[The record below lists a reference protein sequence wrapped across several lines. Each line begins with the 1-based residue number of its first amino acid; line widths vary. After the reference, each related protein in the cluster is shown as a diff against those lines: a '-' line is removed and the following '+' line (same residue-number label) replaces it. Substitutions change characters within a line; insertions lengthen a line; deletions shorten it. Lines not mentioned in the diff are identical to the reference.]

1 MKKLITAAQAVSI
14 LEDRMTLAVSG
25 FSAYAAPETLLK
37 ELSERYDREKSPKD
51 LTITA
56 VVSPGNGTTDNIGM
70 NRIAKEGLVGT
81 IIASHLAMPPLFAGL
96 INDEKAAGYTIPL
109 GVLIH
114 LFDAI
119 AAGESSVVTK
129 VGLGT
134 FADPDF
140 EGCRSNKK
148 AEQQGRTI
156 VDKVN
161 IAGEDRLSYRTF
173 PIDVCFIRAEYADEN
188 GNLSTEDDAL
198 GDCCFDIAAAT
209 HNSGGIVI
217 AEVKDIVKAGTLH
230 PKKVIVHSPMVN
242 YVVKADPDLYVQGY
256 PAKFRPEL
264 CGDTR
269 VPVESIEPM
278 KMSSR
283 KIIARRG
290 AMELKPNCMINLGI
304 GIPSGIGS
312 VANEEGINAMLSVEA
327 GPQGGV
333 PLEGAAFSASVNPDI
348 IYPLSQVFHLYDGG
362 LLDMTF
368 LGAAEIDSEGNVNV
382 TKFNGKTTGPGGFI
396 DISQNTPKVC
406 FVGTFTVGGLKE
418 AVNDGKLEILQEGKY
433 VKFVKHV
440 QQISFSGNYAR
451 EHGQKV
457 KYVTERAVFELRKEG
472 MTLTEI
478 APGVDLERDILAHMD
493 FRPLIAE
500 DLKEMDERI
509 FREERMSDE

>member
-1 MKKLITAAQAVSI
+1 MKKLITAAQAASM
-14 LEDRMTLAVSG
+14 LKDDMTLAVSG
-25 FSAYAAPETLLK
+25 FSGYAAPETLLK
-37 ELSERYDREKSPKD
+37 ALSERYEGEKSPNG
-51 LTITA
+51 LTVAA
-56 VVSPGNGTTDNIGM
+56 VVSPGDGTTGDVGM

-81 IIASHLAMPPLFAGL
+81 IIASHVAIPPLFARL
-96 INDEKAAGYTIPL
+96 IDEEKAAGYTIPL

-114 LFDAI
+114 LFDAT
-119 AAGESSVVTK
+119 AAGESSFVTK

-134 FADPDF
+134 YADPDF
-140 EGCRSNKK
+140 EGCRSNEK
-148 AEQQGRTI
+148 AVGQGRTI
-156 VDKVN
+156 VDKVS

-173 PIDVCFIRAEYADEN
+173 PIDICFIRAEYADEN
-188 GNLSTEDDAL
+188 GNIAAADDAL

-217 AEVKDIVKAGTLH
+217 AEVKDIVKAHTLH
-230 PKKVIVHSPMVN
+230 PKQVIVHSPMVN

-256 PAKFRPEL
+256 AAKFRPEL

-269 VPVESIEPM
+269 VPVESIDPM
-278 KMSSR
+278 PMSSR
-283 KIIARRG
+283 KIIARRA

-348 IYPLSQVFHLYDGG
+348 IYPLANIFHLYDGG

-418 AVNDGKLEILQEGKY
+418 TVEDGRLGILQEGKY
-433 VKFVKHV
+433 AKFVGQV
-440 QQISFSGNYAR
+440 QQISFSGKYAR

-457 KYVTERAVFELRKEG
+457 KYVTERAVFELREDG

-478 APGVDLERDILAHMD
+478 APGVDLEKDVLAHMG

-500 DLKEMDERI
+500 DLKEMDPRI
-509 FREERMSDE
+509 FREGKMFTE